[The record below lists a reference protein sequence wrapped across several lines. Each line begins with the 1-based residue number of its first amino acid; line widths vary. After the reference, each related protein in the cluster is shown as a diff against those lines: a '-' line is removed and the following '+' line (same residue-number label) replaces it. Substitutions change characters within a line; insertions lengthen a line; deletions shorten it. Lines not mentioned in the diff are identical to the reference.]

1 MTATVLR
8 FELRYLSQEPMP
20 NVIKIPDELAHE
32 LDRLAGVEHKPR
44 TAYIVD
50 VLWRDVRRN
59 RQREAL
65 KLSAGAWNLA
75 DHPELAQGGA
85 SRVEEIR
92 SESDSRFE
100 DAIERQ
106 NR

>member
-1 MTATVLR
+1 
-8 FELRYLSQEPMP
+8 MP
-20 NVIKIPDELAHE
+20 NIIKIPEELAHE

-44 TAYIVD
+44 GAYIVD

-59 RQREAL
+59 KQLEAL

-85 SRVEEIR
+85 ACVEQIR
-92 SESDSRFE
+92 SEPDARFE
-100 DAIERQ
+100 DAILRSSF
-106 NR
+106 R